1 MRSVRKEGHVPDWS
15 ALCSDSRIS
24 EKSRR
29 ILRSYEDRP
38 ARDKDKAL
46 SIKRGLERF
55 RQLRGIATVGQHIYD
70 SLEGEKVET
79 DELLEDLRDSIA
91 SIQSRVDV
99 KAEMHHTGKGNNS
112 LKLVKDILYGK
123 VKKFIPTGF
132 KGFDEKNGGFLTG
145 SLVVIA
151 ANSGGGKSA
160 LANQLAK
167 NVAEHAMSDVCIIP
181 LEMTAGQMWCRT
193 FGILTGLDVHNIQQK
208 KITRDER
215 HLIIRKYTKWAKKLK
230 KNETRHTV
238 WAPEEDMGIEEMLYI
253 LKPFK
258 YEMIIIDYIGL
269 LKGADGDDQV
279 KELGRIARFAKVYAK
294 NTGTTVVLLAQ
305 LSDEGAVKYARAIKV
320 TVDAGVDEITCDMA
334 GTGLVEGDSTGSET
348 KVAET
353 TVEISP
359 TSGSAT
365 LTVGGATVASPI
377 RGSQLDIEQT
387 LDETD
392 RVLFSSVRNS
402 LPQQEIGVSGTVKGI
417 DFDYNTYEWYRRIVR
432 GGTSATAPTLT
443 PASGTLTYNYTSTSN
458 IPTGVVPY
466 KFQIT
471 VPSIYWER
479 EQQPALSYVDDY
491 NNSRCS
497 CGEQKLHRHQQQSS
511 FNRNRHPLDQCS
523 RATANS
529 YGCLHC
535 CYSNQ
540 QSR

>member
-305 LSDEGAVKYARAIKV
+305 LSDEGAVKYARAIKEHANNLWSWYCNEDESEISIYHIKQQKARNQSRHDFYLQCHNSSMAI
-320 TVDAGVDEITCDMA
+320 TDAEEGYFE
-334 GTGLVEGDSTGSET
+334 GEEGDDKKSKG
-348 KVAET
+348 KK
-353 TVEISP
+353 
-359 TSGSAT
+359 GKDKKRHKHRRWSARWNQ
-365 LTVGGATVASPI
+365 LGAWRA
-377 RGSQLDIEQT
+377 
-387 LDETD
+387 
-392 RVLFSSVRNS
+392 F
-402 LPQQEIGVSGTVKGI
+402 PQQIEKH
-417 DFDYNTYEWYRRIVR
+417 
-432 GGTSATAPTLT
+432 
-443 PASGTLTYNYTSTSN
+443 PACLESQRVQT
-458 IPTGVVPY
+458 
-466 KFQIT
+466 
-471 VPSIYWER
+471 R
-479 EQQPALSYVDDY
+479 QPAQ
-491 NNSRCS
+491 RCR
-497 CGEQKLHRHQQQSS
+497 Q
-511 FNRNRHPLDQCS
+511 P
-523 RATANS
+523 
-529 YGCLHC
+529 
-535 CYSNQ
+535 
-540 QSR
+540 